1 LIDKSNIIGNLFEKT
16 EEWSA
21 MAALNYKH
29 LHYFRIVAKAGG
41 IARASERLHLTPQT
55 ISGQVSLFEDMLGYK
70 LFTRI
75 GRRFDLTDAGRMVLS
90 YADEIF
96 TLGEELE
103 GVLRDP
109 TGGRSAQ
116 FRVGVADAV
125 PKSVAYRLL
134 EPVLRLPEP
143 PRMVCREGKL
153 VGLLADLAVQRLDI
167 VIADS
172 PVPAAVS
179 IKGFSHLLGECG
191 LTFFAT
197 AKLARK
203 YKGPFPDCLDGS
215 PLLVPGE
222 DAALRPRLIQWFEKI
237 GIRPRIVGEFDDS
250 ALLTAF
256 GRVGIGIFAAPS
268 AIAGEIAR
276 QHEVVAIGATEAV
289 TEQFYAISV
298 ERRLT
303 HPAVV
308 AISTVARQELFDRA
322 ARRRRGKNK

>member
-1 LIDKSNIIGNLFEKT
+1 VS
-16 EEWSA
+16 
-21 MAALNYKH
+21 ALNYKH
-29 LHYFRIVAKAGG
+29 LHYFWVVAKAGG

-55 ISGQVSLFEDMLGYK
+55 ISGQISSFEDMLGYK

-75 GRRFDLTDAGRMVLS
+75 GRHFDLTDAGRMVLS

-103 GVLRDP
+103 GVLHDP
-109 TGGRSAQ
+109 TGGRPAQ
-116 FRVGVADAV
+116 FRVGIAEAV
-125 PKSVAYRLL
+125 QKVVAYLLL
-134 EPVLRLPEP
+134 EPALRLPEP

-153 VGLLADLAVQRLDI
+153 VTLLQELAVQRLDI

-172 PVPAAVS
+172 PIPAAVG

-197 AKLARK
+197 PKLARR
-203 YKGPFPDCLDGS
+203 YKDPFPNCLDGA
-215 PLLVPGE
+215 LMLMPGE
-222 DAALRPRLIQWFEKI
+222 DAALRPRLQQWFEKLA
-237 GIRPRIVGEFDDS
+237 IRPRIVGDFDDS
-250 ALLTAF
+250 ALMKAF
-256 GRVGIGIFAAPS
+256 GQVGIGIFAAPS
-268 AIAGEIAR
+268 ATTALICQQYG
-276 QHEVVAIGATEAV
+276 VVAIGRTEAV

-308 AISTVARQELFDRA
+308 AISAAARQELFSHSATRSRDN
-322 ARRRRGKNK
+322 NK

>member
-1 LIDKSNIIGNLFEKT
+1 
-16 EEWSA
+16 

-29 LHYFRIVAKAGG
+29 LHYFWVVAKDGG

-55 ISGQVSLFEDMLGYK
+55 ISGQVSLFEQMLGYK

-75 GRRFDLTDAGRMVLS
+75 GRRFDLADAGRMVLS

-96 TLGEELE
+96 ALGKELE
-103 GVLRDP
+103 GVLHDP
-109 TGGRSAQ
+109 TGGRPAQ
-116 FRVGVADAV
+116 FRVGIADAIQKV
-125 PKSVAYRLL
+125 MAYRLL
-134 EPVLRLPEP
+134 EPALRLPEP
-143 PRMVCREGKL
+143 PRIVCREGKL
-153 VGLLADLAVQRLDI
+153 VSFLQELAVQRLDI

-172 PVPAAVS
+172 PIPAAVS

-203 YKGPFPDCLDGS
+203 SKGPFPNCLDGS
-215 PLLVPGE
+215 PLLLPGE
-222 DAALRPRLIQWFEKI
+222 DAALRPRLMQWFEKLA
-237 GIRPRIVGEFDDS
+237 IRPRIVGDFDDS
-250 ALLTAF
+250 ALLQAF
-256 GRVGIGIFAAPS
+256 GQVGIGIFAAPS
-268 AIAGEIAR
+268 AITELIMR
-276 QHEVVAIGATEAV
+276 QYGVVAIGHTEAV

-308 AISTVARQELFDRA
+308 AISTAARQELFSQGGPRNRDRRKETSSG
-322 ARRRRGKNK
+322 RRP

>member
-1 LIDKSNIIGNLFEKT
+1 MT
-16 EEWSA
+16 
-21 MAALNYKH
+21 ALNYKH
-29 LHYFRIVAKAGG
+29 LHYFWVVAKTGG

-55 ISGQVSLFEDMLGYK
+55 ISGQVSLFEDTLGYK

-75 GRRFDLTDAGRMVLS
+75 GRRLELTDLGRMVLS

-96 TLGEELE
+96 NRGEELE

-109 TGGRSAQ
+109 AGGRPTH
-116 FRVGVADAV
+116 FRVGIADAIQ
-125 PKSVAYRLL
+125 KSVAYRLL
-134 EPVLRLPEP
+134 EPALHLPEP
-143 PRMVCREGKL
+143 PRIVCREGKL
-153 VGLLADLAVQRLDI
+153 VSLLSELAVHRLDI

-172 PVPAAVS
+172 PMHPPVS

-203 YKGPFPDCLDGS
+203 YKGPFPNCLDGS

-222 DAALRPRLIQWFEKI
+222 DAALRPRLVQWFEKL
-237 GIRPRIVGEFDDS
+237 GIRPQIIGEFDDS
-250 ALLTAF
+250 ALLKAF
-256 GRVGIGIFAAPS
+256 GQVGIGIFAAPS
-268 AIAGEIAR
+268 AIAKEIGR
-276 QHEVVAIGATEAV
+276 QYGVVAIGHTEAV

-308 AISTVARQELFDRA
+308 AISTAARQELFGHGAHRNRDK
-322 ARRRRGKNK
+322 AR

>member
-1 LIDKSNIIGNLFEKT
+1 
-16 EEWSA
+16 

-29 LHYFRIVAKAGG
+29 LHYFWVVAKAGG

-55 ISGQVSLFEDMLGYK
+55 ISGQVSAFEDVLGYQ

-103 GVLRDP
+103 SVLHDP
-109 TGGRSAQ
+109 AGGRAAL
-116 FRVGVADAV
+116 FRVGIADAV
-125 PKSVAYRLL
+125 QKAVAGRLL
-134 EPVLRLPEP
+134 EPALRLSER
-143 PRMVCREGKL
+143 PRIVCREGKL
-153 VGLLADLAVQRLDI
+153 ASLLQELAVQRLDI

-172 PVPAAVS
+172 PIPSALG
-179 IKGFSHLLGECG
+179 IKGFGHLLGECG

-203 YKGPFPDCLDGS
+203 YQEPFPQCLDRA
-215 PLLVPGE
+215 PMLLPGE
-222 DAALRPRLIQWFEKI
+222 DAALRPRLLQWFEALA
-237 GIRPRIVGEFDDS
+237 IRPQIVGEFDDS
-250 ALLTAF
+250 ALMKAF
-256 GRVGIGIFAAPS
+256 GEMGTGIFAAPS
-268 AIAGEIAR
+268 AVAEKISQQYG
-276 QHEVVAIGATEAV
+276 VVAIGRTEAV
-289 TEQFYAISV
+289 MEQFYAISV

-308 AISTVARQELFDRA
+308 AISTAARQELFGQGLSRDRDIG
-322 ARRRRGKNK
+322 R